1 MRVREKFRLIISL
14 KEPKAISPKNRDVYG
29 WRIYQQED
37 NTLFIPYSQRNAKD
51 IKAKKIVLSIKRKAR
66 NQIYQFLERYTV
78 LLNFPLYCPKCKQE
92 TLIEA
97 KKLQVTVIEDIDK
110 KRDDKER

>member
-1 MRVREKFRLIISL
+1 M
-14 KEPKAISPKNRDVYG
+14 
-29 WRIYQQED
+29 
-37 NTLFIPYSQRNAKD
+37 AK
-51 IKAKKIVLSIKRKAR
+51 IEWILCPVCGNKTR
-66 NQIYQFLERYTV
+66 NQIREDTV

-97 KKLQVTVIEDIDK
+97 KNQVTVIEDIDK